1 MWGVR
6 FYKIFCRAHRSAA
19 IFKNKIP
26 LVLLLNAS
34 KITTC
39 PLFSR
44 LQPPGI
50 LCFKFNICK
59 SLTCNNQYFNQ
70 CVSHNIWLVNKPVS
84 DHIVSNYC
92 KLLMGG
98 CTRFDVEPISCNLLG
113 LLIKN
118 IPITLYMLNFKLC
131 APSRYTYGRVSSYQ
145 NTFRCYS

>member
-1 MWGVR
+1 MKIRESWLKQNCSPPPNCGGSGFTKFFVGPTVR
-6 FYKIFCRAHRSAA
+6 PQSLKTKSLWCFCS
-19 IFKNKIP
+19 IP
-26 LVLLLNAS
+26 QKSLLA
-34 KITTC
+34 
-39 PLFSR
+39 PFFSR

-70 CVSHNIWLVNKPVS
+70 CVSHNIWLVNKPVF

-118 IPITLYMLNFKLC
+118 IPITLYMLNFKSC
-131 APSRYTYGRVSSYQ
+131 APSL
-145 NTFRCYS
+145 